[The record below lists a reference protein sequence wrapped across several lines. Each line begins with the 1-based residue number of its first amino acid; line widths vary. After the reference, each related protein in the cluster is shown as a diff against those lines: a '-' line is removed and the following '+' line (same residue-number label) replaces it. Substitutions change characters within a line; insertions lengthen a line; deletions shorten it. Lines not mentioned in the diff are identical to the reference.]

1 MSGLVLIIVS
11 YYCEMEKTIF
21 FYLTVVLIDDKM
33 IDTDSKKTWHG
44 FSFFKQWVIHKPRGE
59 TFRIFYSSPHP
70 SWLM

>member
-1 MSGLVLIIVS
+1 MLTNKQLNAIKMSGLVLIIVS

-44 FSFFKQWVIHKPRGE
+44 FSFFQTMG
-59 TFRIFYSSPHP
+59 HP
-70 SWLM
+70 